1 MLAALAGCGG
11 GSLDASTAP
20 LSDGDQ
26 VSPQRYLA
34 DTSAA
39 AAAINDFS
47 SILGDVAPVARR
59 AALVAVAPRLDAARD
74 RAAAIADRIDA
85 QRLEDRRLEDQRSR
99 AAVALSEV
107 VVGMTLVSDAAAAG
121 EPATMEAVSGRY
133 AASVDDLRALTAEP

>member
-1 MLAALAGCGG
+1 M
-11 GSLDASTAP
+11 
-20 LSDGDQ
+20 
-26 VSPQRYLA
+26 SPQRYLA

-74 RAAAIADRIDA
+74 RAAAIVDRIDA